1 MVKVNSKTKSNI
13 KTNSNLHVRDSIYT
27 LQLEYDYETD
37 ETKLIIPDKLR
48 LLPRVHALDFLKDVQ
63 NLINEEY
70 YQRLNIF
77 TNSEWSESEI
87 KHVKESKHAIEKG
100 KVRQDI

>member
-1 MVKVNSKTKSNI
+1 MVRKDRTRIKNNSAIN
-13 KTNSNLHVRDSIYT
+13 VRDTIYT
-27 LQLEYDYETD
+27 LVLEYDYNTD
-37 ETKLIIPDKLR
+37 ETILIIPEKLR
-48 LLPRVHALDFLKDVQ
+48 LLPRIHALDFFKDVQ

-70 YQRLNIF
+70 YQRLNTF

-100 KVRQDI
+100 KDRQDI

>member
-1 MVKVNSKTKSNI
+1 MVKINGKMKSSI
-13 KTNSNLHVRDSIYT
+13 KTNANLHVRDSVYA
-27 LQLEYDYETD
+27 LLLEYDYATD
-37 ETKLIIPDKLR
+37 ETKLIIPEKLR
-48 LLPRVHALDFLKDVQ
+48 LLPRIHTLDFLKDAQ

-87 KHVKESKHAIEKG
+87 KHVKESKHAIEKR